1 MTGWIVAATSV
12 QNKLHAHALALIAL
26 GTFMRLRGTGSRLAA
41 YGQILAG
48 FALFLLGIQAT
59 PT

>member
-1 MTGWIVAATSV
+1 VAAARV
-12 QNKLHAHALALIAL
+12 QIKLHAHALPLIAL
-26 GTFMRLRGTGSRLAA
+26 GMFMRPRETGTRLAA
-41 YGQILAG
+41 CGQVLAR